1 MNETEQALFDGI
13 IDSDKYSQVE
23 GFCEAAL
30 LDGARMALGLVQ
42 GGSVEDNKLMVLRYL
57 YHYTN
62 WRDFP
67 LRAADRTRLENME
80 EGEDYG

>member
-1 MNETEQALFDGI
+1 MNETEQALFDELING
-13 IDSDKYSQVE
+13 DRYSQVA

-42 GGSVEDNKLMVLRYL
+42 GGSVDDNKLMVLRYL

-62 WRDFP
+62 WQDFP
-67 LRAADRTRLENME
+67 LRAADRIRLERMND
-80 EGEDYG
+80 GNG